1 MARTARPAPVL
12 LAARDRPPRLR
23 RLVCPLPRSRLPVPA
38 PTRHHRRLIVS
49 KLPARRTLFTAA
61 AVLVVGAALV
71 ALASAK
77 GSDVTKARLERDLPV
92 TFSNLYVQQ
101 AKLLGH
107 DGITVRSLHAKAS
120 CDKGGPKVADR
131 GPGSDWICLMSWS
144 DPNVPLPDGTAKFE
158 VNAHSNNCYT
168 AGGPSKFIGQL
179 TITDTHGHDV
189 PNPVFEFDS
198 CFDPK
203 TSNAPTGVDFT
214 KPASASVTP
223 AQQAA
228 APAALTLP
236 RGTMAADRAG
246 AIAPALNCSAGQAGC
261 AGTLTPSGGGK
272 SVTTKYVLPADD
284 TEPVKLALPPGTT
297 GVVTLKATPIIGTAP
312 KPRSSFTLAGR

>member
-1 MARTARPAPVL
+1 MSQL
-12 LAARDRPPRLR
+12 LN
-23 RLVCPLPRSRLPVPA
+23 
-38 PTRHHRRLIVS
+38 
-49 KLPARRTLFTAA
+49 RRTLLPAA
-61 AVLVVGAALV
+61 IVLIAGALLIALG
-71 ALASAK
+71 SSSK
-77 GSDVTKARLERDLPV
+77 SDVTKSRLERSLPV

-107 DGITVRSLHAKAS
+107 RGISAASLHAKAS
-120 CDKGGPKVADR
+120 CDKGGDKVADR

-144 DPNVPLPDGTAKFE
+144 DPNVPLPDGSAKFE
-158 VNAHSNNCYT
+158 INAHSNDCYT
-168 AGGPSKFIGQL
+168 AGGPSKYVGTL

-203 TSNAPTGVDFT
+203 SSNAPTGVDFS

-236 RGTMAADRAG
+236 RGTMAADRTG

-261 AGTLTPSGGGK
+261 AGTLTARVGGRT
-272 SVTTKYVLPADD
+272 VTTKYVLSADD
-284 TEPVKLALPPGTT
+284 TEPVRLALPPG
-297 GVVTLKATPIIGTAP
+297 
-312 KPRSSFTLAGR
+312 